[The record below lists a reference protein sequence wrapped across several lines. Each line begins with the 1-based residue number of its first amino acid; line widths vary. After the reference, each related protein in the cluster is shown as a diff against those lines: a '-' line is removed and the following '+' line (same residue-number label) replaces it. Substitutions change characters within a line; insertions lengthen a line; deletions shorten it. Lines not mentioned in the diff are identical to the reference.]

1 MNAKQFEMRKE
12 FARKLVH
19 ERGLTAEEIA
29 MILWDNACVNCYYHP
44 GVTRCEGKDCSLG
57 VKLGAKED
65 FEGVYDFSTHR
76 EINEVDYEDNTRP
89 YYANEWLDDGNVNE
103 VEDE

>member
-1 MNAKQFEMRKE
+1 MTPEELKKRKAFAKDLLEKR
-12 FARKLVH
+12 H
-19 ERGLTAEEIA
+19 LTAMEIG
-29 MILWDNACVNCYYHP
+29 MILWDTQCENCYYNP
-44 GVTRCEGKDCSLG
+44 GVTRCEGKDCSMG

-103 VEDE
+103 VKDE